1 MEIRRNY
8 DAVNEAVMVERRK
21 ALEALRIRRASKME
35 LYANSGIKLAAGAA
49 MLLIAYGIVSWLMRD
64 TSDTII
70 QNTYHTVDPKAVAAL
85 EKLSQQPLPSSTEE
99 GAKVTQKFTVFN
111 SVERGAAR
119 IVTGWNYS
127 PQDLA
132 KPYEQYCYW
141 TQPIGTRFQSARVDL
156 GYLDGNGELLCYPVE
171 NVFDQHKGDCYFRLD
186 F

>member
-1 MEIRRNY
+1 
-8 DAVNEAVMVERRK
+8 
-21 ALEALRIRRASKME
+21 
-35 LYANSGIKLAAGAA
+35 

-99 GAKVTQKFTVFN
+99 GAKVTQKFTVFH
-111 SVERGAAR
+111 SVDRGAVS

-141 TQPIGTRFQSARVDL
+141 DRPTGADFEHAVVNL
-156 GYLDGNGELLCYPVE
+156 GRIDSNGELLWYPVE
-171 NVFDQHKGDCYFRLD
+171 NVYDQHKGDCYFRFD